1 MGAGWSTGHT
11 ALCALVSE
19 AFLLHVFIIKMYR
32 LWHCRKE
39 RLNIKEHFFSGIAV
53 LQWHRLPREVVES
66 PSLVVFRN
74 RMDVALRTWPVGTV
88 GVGWWRTR

>member
-1 MGAGWSTGHT
+1 M
-11 ALCALVSE
+11 SE
-19 AFLLHVFIIKMYR
+19 AFLLLVFIIKMYS

-66 PSLVVFRN
+66 PSLDMFKNRLDVV
-74 RMDVALRTWPVGTV
+74 LRDMI
-88 GVGWWRTR
+88 

>member
-1 MGAGWSTGHT
+1 M
-11 ALCALVSE
+11 
-19 AFLLHVFIIKMYR
+19 
-32 LWHCRKE
+32 
-39 RLNIKEHFFSGIAV
+39 NIKEHFFSGIAV

-74 RMDVALRTWPVGTV
+74 HMDVALRTWPMGTV